1 MYCKFRKATTS
12 QLSSI
17 QSQVPQINK
26 TPSGQSHHPSE
37 SGAHAF
43 RVISVQRS
51 HPSWRSVSFRTRML
65 RVRILSFVLSRFVLR
80 ILKNRKDEDRC
91 AVCTDPTIIDV
102 LLGLRRLDASME
114 QGLHLQSSS
123 VASVFKNS
131 GRARCQ
137 MPVDSAARPP
147 WLVRQG
153 RKLAQLRS
161 PPSLVHLFHD
171 FPQREAHSSRMSRIN
186 SFLHQKIQLG
196 RGHTTST
203 TYDVPHCTCG
213 THLFF
218 FSRNEKE
225 RRLGT
230 NEGTRN
236 RSACAT
242 SSESFDVI
250 DI

>member
-1 MYCKFRKATTS
+1 MSCKFRKAITS
-12 QLSSI
+12 QLSSSV

-65 RVRILSFVLSRFVLR
+65 CVRILSFVLSRSVLR
-80 ILKNRKDEDRC
+80 ILRKRKEEDRC

-137 MPVDSAARPP
+137 MPVDSDARPP

-153 RKLAQLRS
+153 RKLTQLRS
-161 PPSLVHLFHD
+161 PPSL
-171 FPQREAHSSRMSRIN
+171 SI
-186 SFLHQKIQLG
+186 SF
-196 RGHTTST
+196 TTFLKVRPT
-203 TYDVPHCTCG
+203 P
-213 THLFF
+213 L
-218 FSRNEKE
+218 
-225 RRLGT
+225 
-230 NEGTRN
+230 
-236 RSACAT
+236 ACLLA
-242 SSESFDVI
+242 
-250 DI
+250 